1 MMRRPFPH
9 VSLLAAAALCA
20 VLAAC
25 GGDNLSLPDLT
36 EPAQLQAVSGTGQ
49 AGSVG
54 TLLADPLVVRVLDSQ
69 DRPVPNIKV
78 AFAAGSGAAGST
90 VQPDTAQSDGD
101 GRASVRWALGTAPGG
116 QTLLAHVVGRESVSA
131 SFTAM
136 AGAGVAQRIEKVSG
150 DNQTATAGSPLPDSL
165 IVRALDAGGQP
176 VAGIS
181 VNWAAEGGG
190 SVSAPSTVTRAD
202 GTTGVRRTLGPVA
215 GQQATSAALPEA
227 SVAGLSFSAM
237 AVVGTAGALRIEVQP
252 ASTASS
258 GTAFNRQP
266 QVQLIDGNNNPVPQA
281 GLAVSA
287 QLGSGPAGA
296 VLTGSA
302 TASTNAQG
310 LAVFTN
316 LGISGPGGTYTL
328 NFSGPEASGAT
339 STAIQ
344 VSAGEAV
351 KLAMVTQPPAS
362 VQAGAELTPA
372 PAVRLEDGTGNGVAA
387 SGVPVTVSLVG
398 DGSLGGTLTVN
409 TDGNGHAT
417 FLGLTI
423 SGTSG
428 DRALLFAGNGLQSVA
443 SATVHVANPPD
454 AVHSSIETPGSVV
467 AGVAAALTVTVR
479 DASGLALPG
488 IMVTLQS
495 DGADNTITPS
505 SATSDGSGVASFSFS
520 STRAQQ
526 KSLSAAADGVTIG
539 PASLLVVPGEG
550 VPGQTTADVPTE
562 GKAGRL
568 VKFTVTVR
576 DQYGNQV
583 LAGGANIQ
591 ASIPGFRGL
600 LYPFT
605 VTDQHNGTYA
615 VSYKPGTKATDSIT
629 VTMNG
634 TQIMGSPFTIL
645 ID

>member
-1 MMRRPFPH
+1 MMPRPFPQ
-9 VSLLAAAALCA
+9 VSLFAAAAFCA
-20 VLAAC
+20 VLTAC

-90 VQPDTAQSDGD
+90 VEPDTAQSDGD
-101 GRASVRWALGTAPGG
+101 GRASVRWALGSAPGG
-116 QTLLAHVVGRESVSA
+116 QILLAHVVGRETVSA

-165 IVRALDAGGQP
+165 IVRALDTGGQP

-181 VNWAAEGGG
+181 VNWVAEGGG

-227 SVAGLSFSAM
+227 SAAGLSFSAV

-258 GTAFNRQP
+258 GAAFNRQP
-266 QVQLIDGNNNPVPQA
+266 QLQLIDGNNNPVPQA

-296 VLTGSA
+296 VLTGST

-316 LGISGPGGTYTL
+316 LGISGPGGSYTL
-328 NFSGPEASGAT
+328 DFSGPGASGAT

-351 KLAMVTQPPAS
+351 KLAMVTQPPAT
-362 VQAGAELTPA
+362 VQTGAALTPA
-372 PAVRLEDGTGNGVAA
+372 PVVRLEDGTGNGVAA

-409 TDGNGHAT
+409 TDAGGQAA
-417 FLGLTI
+417 FPGLTI
-423 SGTSG
+423 SAISG
-428 DRALLFAGNGLQSVA
+428 DRMLLFAGNGLQSVA
-443 SATVHVANPPD
+443 STTIHVVNPPD
-454 AVHSSIETPGSVV
+454 GTRSSIETPASAV
-467 AGVAAALTVTVR
+467 AGVAAAVTVTVR
-479 DASGLALPG
+479 DASGMTLPG
-488 IMVTLQS
+488 ITVTLQS
-495 DGADNTITPS
+495 DGTDNTITPS
-505 SATSDGSGVASFSFS
+505 SATSDVSGVASFTVS
-520 STRAQQ
+520 STVAQQ
-526 KSLSAAADGVTIG
+526 KSLSATADGVTIG
-539 PASLLVVPGEG
+539 PASLLVIPGEG
-550 VPGQTTADVPTE
+550 VPEQTTADVPSE
-562 GKAGRL
+562 GKAGRT

-634 TQIMGSPFTIL
+634 TQIKGSPFTIV